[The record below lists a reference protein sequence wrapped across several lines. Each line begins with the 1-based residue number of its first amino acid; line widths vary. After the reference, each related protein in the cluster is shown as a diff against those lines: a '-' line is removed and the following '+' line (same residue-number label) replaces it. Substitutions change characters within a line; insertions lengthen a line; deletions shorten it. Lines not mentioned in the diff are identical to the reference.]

1 MKNKLI
7 AYIKAGYSGLFL
19 ITSEEHRATAEIA
32 AAAKATGRAVYRW
45 SCTAGLVGPSGDS
58 LGKQDPG
65 DMLNEFIAMGPKTVL
80 IAHDFHA
87 FLKGDP
93 YPAIVRRLREALF
106 TGKASGKHFIITG
119 AALHLPQDLQKEIL
133 PLEFKLPDRDQL
145 REVLSDFLAG
155 QGKPQP
161 TPETEIEIV
170 RAAGGLTTT
179 EAENAFAFSLVQH
192 GKIVPKVVA
201 TEKAQTVKK
210 NGVLEIFDS
219 ALNLDDIGG
228 LDELKDWM
236 CRRRS
241 CYGDD
246 AIAYGLKTPK
256 GVVCFGPPGTGKS
269 LVAKATC
276 NILGGLPLLRCDV
289 GAIFGS
295 LVGESERNMRT
306 VIETAEAVAPCIGW
320 IDELDK
326 AFSGSKSSGSTD
338 GGTGSRVL
346 GTFLQWMNDKTSP
359 VFVVATANHPE
370 SLPSELLRKGR
381 WDELFFVDLP
391 NAVERFW
398 IWSIQL
404 KRTKRLV
411 ADFDL
416 PALVSASNGYT
427 GAEIE
432 TVVTDAMFFAFSDSK
447 REFDTTDILGSLA
460 ATTPVSKMMAEE
472 ITKMRDWAKGRA
484 RLASRPEPVTAL
496 NRRSLDLSS

>member
-19 ITSEEHRATAEIA
+19 VTSEEHRATAEIV
-32 AAAKATGRAVYRW
+32 AAAKATGRALYRW

-58 LGKQDPG
+58 LGKQDPV
-65 DMLNEFIAMGPKTVL
+65 DMLNEFIAMGPKTVVV
-80 IAHDFHA
+80 AHDLHA
-87 FLKGDP
+87 FLKGEP
-93 YPAIVRRLREALF
+93 YPQIVRRLREALF
-106 TGKASGKHFIITG
+106 TGKAIGKHLIITG
-119 AALHLPQDLQKEIL
+119 SVLHLPPDLQKEIL
-133 PLEFKLPDRDQL
+133 PLEFALPDRDQL
-145 REVLSDFLAG
+145 REVLRDLLTQ
-155 QGKPQP
+155 QGKPLP
-161 TPETEIEIV
+161 TTEAEIEIV

-192 GKIVPKVVA
+192 GRVVPKVVA

-210 NGVLEIFDS
+210 NGILEIFDS
-219 ALNLDDIGG
+219 AFNLDDIGG

-236 CRRRS
+236 IRRRF

-246 AIAYGLKTPK
+246 ATAYGLKTPK

-306 VIETAEAVAPCIGW
+306 VIQTAEAVAPCIVW

-370 SLPSELLRKGR
+370 VLPSELLRKGR

-391 NAVERFW
+391 NAAERQS
-398 IWSIQL
+398 IWVIQL
-404 KRTKRLV
+404 ARTKRIAASFDLNALV
-411 ADFDL
+411 A
-416 PALVSASNGYT
+416 ASNGYT
-427 GAEIE
+427 GSEIE
-432 TVVTDAMFFAFSDSK
+432 TVVNDAMFSAFSDNK
-447 REFDTTDILGSLA
+447 REFDTGDILASLKS
-460 ATTPVSKMMAEE
+460 TTPVSKMMAEE

-484 RLASRPEPVTAL
+484 RLASRPEPVAAI
-496 NRRSLDLSS
+496 NRRSLDLAA